1 MARTRKQKS
10 ALANISYILEPKES
24 FRYLGSVIHKSGRIE
39 DDVTHHIQADWL
51 KWRAATGIL
60 CDMNVPLKLKGKFYR
75 VVIRLA
81 MLYRSEFMTIV
92 NKIRE
97 RRLRWLGHVK
107 RRPQST
113 PHVRRVESITV
124 DDVRRRGRPKLRWE
138 DILKIDLKELLLSE
152 DMIYDRKS
160 HILPSRSFLHALLF
174 CLLAPLLFCR
184 HASMPARMVLSFYV
198 CSFMLYASLFVYTH
212 VVCFDALSLA
222 RGLSGSGLSTLGSD
236 ESNAMRNMMSKL
248 RYLKGKIREWIN
260 DFRNKTKRAIG
271 QYKEELQALDD
282 AIDKGKGS
290 DDIVNKRMEV
300 LNSMQHF
307 DKIQAMDIAQKA
319 KIKWAIEGDENS
331 RYYHGVLNKKRS
343 QLSIR
348 GIMVDGVWTEKPNS
362 VKLKFLQ
369 HFRRRFEKP
378 TGKRAYV
385 DMNFP
390 KSISIDQQMDLECDV
405 SIEELKRAVW
415 ECGTDKSPGPDGFTF
430 GFYRKFW
437 TTIEKDVFAAV
448 THFFTYG
455 DIPKGCNSSFIALIP
470 KVRDANL
477 VKDFRPICIIGTKV
491 GGSMSRVQA
500 WTEVIDKVKSR
511 LSNWKMKALSIR
523 GITVGHKG
531 DIKPPFG
538 TTIDW
543 RFVHYDVPRIFM
555 AFVIVA

>member
-1 MARTRKQKS
+1 MCP
-10 ALANISYILEPKES
+10 NISATTLD
-24 FRYLGSVIHKSGRIE
+24 RYLSDHRPIILRETQYDYGPVPFRFFHHWIELEGFNKFVTDTWSV
-39 DDVTHHIQADWL
+39 
-51 KWRAATGIL
+51 
-60 CDMNVPLKLKGKFYR
+60 
-75 VVIRLA
+75 
-81 MLYRSEFMTIV
+81 
-92 NKIRE
+92 
-97 RRLRWLGHVK
+97 
-107 RRPQST
+107 
-113 PHVRRVESITV
+113 
-124 DDVRRRGRPKLRWE
+124 
-138 DILKIDLKELLLSE
+138 
-152 DMIYDRKS
+152 
-160 HILPSRSFLHALLF
+160 
-174 CLLAPLLFCR
+174 AP
-184 HASMPARMVLSFYV
+184 
-198 CSFMLYASLFVYTH
+198 
-212 VVCFDALSLA
+212 
-222 RGLSGSGLSTLGSD
+222 GD

-290 DDIVNKRMEV
+290 DDIVNKRIEV

-430 GFYRKFW
+430 GFYRKF
-437 TTIEKDVFAAV
+437 
-448 THFFTYG
+448 
-455 DIPKGCNSSFIALIP
+455 
-470 KVRDANL
+470 
-477 VKDFRPICIIGTKV
+477 
-491 GGSMSRVQA
+491 
-500 WTEVIDKVKSR
+500 
-511 LSNWKMKALSIR
+511 
-523 GITVGHKG
+523 
-531 DIKPPFG
+531 
-538 TTIDW
+538 
-543 RFVHYDVPRIFM
+543 
-555 AFVIVA
+555 

>member
-1 MARTRKQKS
+1 MVAVYAPQDRRDKRMLWDYFEHEINEWDGEVVIMGDFNEVRYKSDRFGSVFNVQGADVFNAFIANAGLEEIPLGGSSFTWCHKS
-10 ALANISYILEPKES
+10 ATKMSKLDRFLFSENLLITCPYISATTLD
-24 FRYLGSVIHKSGRIE
+24 RYLSDHRPIILRETQYDYGLVPFRFFHHWIELEGFNKFVTDTWSV
-39 DDVTHHIQADWL
+39 
-51 KWRAATGIL
+51 
-60 CDMNVPLKLKGKFYR
+60 
-75 VVIRLA
+75 
-81 MLYRSEFMTIV
+81 
-92 NKIRE
+92 
-97 RRLRWLGHVK
+97 
-107 RRPQST
+107 
-113 PHVRRVESITV
+113 
-124 DDVRRRGRPKLRWE
+124 
-138 DILKIDLKELLLSE
+138 
-152 DMIYDRKS
+152 
-160 HILPSRSFLHALLF
+160 
-174 CLLAPLLFCR
+174 AP
-184 HASMPARMVLSFYV
+184 
-198 CSFMLYASLFVYTH
+198 
-212 VVCFDALSLA
+212 
-222 RGLSGSGLSTLGSD
+222 SD

-331 RYYHGVLNKKRS
+331 RYYHGVLNKKRR

-348 GIMVDGVWTEKPNS
+348 SIMVDGVWTEKPNS
-362 VKLKFLQ
+362 VKLEFLQ

-405 SIEELKRAVW
+405 SIEELKRA
-415 ECGTDKSPGPDGFTF
+415 
-430 GFYRKFW
+430 

-470 KVRDANL
+470 KVPDANL
-477 VKDFRPICIIGTKV
+477 VKDFRPICLIGSIYKIIAKIMANRLVGVLGDIVNEVQSAFIAERQILDGPFILNEVLQWCKLKKKQMLIFKVDFEKACDSVCWDFLDDVLKKFGFGTKV